1 MYTEKTTLNNYVR
14 KKNVVPGV
22 KENVVLEVSKMKI
35 NLKDKETI
43 ESLKDFSIGLLWV
56 FLVILAIG
64 LAFLSEQNKEIKE
77 RYKKVLEDNTY
88 LMQELKNC
96 EVK

>member
-1 MYTEKTTLNNYVR
+1 MHGTKVNAHT
-14 KKNVVPGV
+14 
-22 KENVVLEVSKMKI
+22 EVSKMKI

-43 ESLKDFSIGLLWV
+43 ESLKDFSIGFLWV

>member
-1 MYTEKTTLNNYVR
+1 
-14 KKNVVPGV
+14 
-22 KENVVLEVSKMKI
+22 MKI

-43 ESLKDFSIGLLWV
+43 ESLKDFSIGFLWV

-88 LMQELKNC
+88 LMQELKKD

>member
-1 MYTEKTTLNNYVR
+1 M
-14 KKNVVPGV
+14 PGV

>member
-1 MYTEKTTLNNYVR
+1 MKANAHI
-14 KKNVVPGV
+14 
-22 KENVVLEVSKMKI
+22 EVSKMKI

-88 LMQELKNC
+88 LMQELKKI